1 METYPIML
9 DGVLAGK
16 LKVEEKGART
26 VFDAECKMRPELVRI
41 SVYGGGRE
49 GYLGVLAPEGEALIL
64 HRALSREQMRAF
76 PAEIES
82 VERAGR
88 SAAAAAEP
96 EAPSEP
102 KAPAAPETPA
112 DAGRAPAP
120 VEEEKEAVPAD
131 TGTLDWYASP
141 DGALVC
147 FDGEHSLI
155 ALPLGDARIP
165 EGVAGQ
171 RRAIEG
177 GDYLVYPT
185 KDGKIVR

>member
-9 DGVLAGK
+9 DGELAGK
-16 LKVEEKGART
+16 LKVEAKGART
-26 VFDAECKMRPELVRI
+26 VFDAECKMRSELVRI

-64 HRALSREQMRAF
+64 HRVLSREQMRSF

-88 SAAAAAEP
+88 SAEVSAEP
-96 EAPSEP
+96 EAPAEEENTP
-102 KAPAAPETPA
+102 PAASGEEQNET
-112 DAGRAPAP
+112 
-120 VEEEKEAVPAD
+120 VPAD

-177 GDYLVYPT
+177 GDYLIYPT

>member
-9 DGVLAGK
+9 DGELAGK
-16 LKVEEKGART
+16 LKVDAKGART
-26 VFDAECKMRPELVRI
+26 VFDAECKLRPELVRI

-49 GYLGVLAPEGEALIL
+49 GYLGVLAPEGEALVL

-88 SAAAAAEP
+88 GAEVSADGDGAGAAHAAET
-96 EAPSEP
+96 ESAPP
-102 KAPAAPETPA
+102 APE
-112 DAGRAPAP
+112 
-120 VEEEKEAVPAD
+120 EKSETVPAD

-147 FDGEHSLI
+147 FDGTHSLI

-165 EGVAGQ
+165 EGVEGE
-171 RRAIEG
+171 RRTIEG

-185 KDGKIVR
+185 KDGKIVK

>member
-16 LKVEEKGART
+16 LKVDARGART
-26 VFDAECKMRPELVRI
+26 VFDAECKMQPGLVRI

-49 GYLGVLAPEGEALIL
+49 GYLGVLAPEGEVLAL
-64 HRALSREQMRAF
+64 HKALSREQMRGF

-82 VERAGR
+82 VERAGL
-88 SAAAAAEP
+88 SIPAPAGPEPPAEP
-96 EAPSEP
+96 ET
-102 KAPAAPETPA
+102 APAA
-112 DAGRAPAP
+112 
-120 VEEEKEAVPAD
+120 EEEKEAVPAD

-155 ALPLGDARIP
+155 ALPLGDKRIP
-165 EGVAGQ
+165 EGVPGE
-171 RRAIEG
+171 RRSIEG

>member
-16 LKVEEKGART
+16 LKVDVKGART
-26 VFDAECKMRPELVRI
+26 VFDAECKMQPGLVRI

-49 GYLGVLAPEGEALIL
+49 GYLGVLAPEGEALAL
-64 HRALSREQMRAF
+64 HRTLSREQMRAF

-88 SAAAAAEP
+88 SVESAADTETAAAEP
-96 EAPSEP
+96 
-102 KAPAAPETPA
+102 AAET
-112 DAGRAPAP
+112 
-120 VEEEKEAVPAD
+120 ETEVPAE
-131 TGTLDWYASP
+131 TGALDWYASP

-155 ALPLGDARIP
+155 ALPLGDPRIP
-165 EGVAGQ
+165 EGVAGE
-171 RRAIEG
+171 RRTVEG
-177 GDYLVYPT
+177 GEYLIFPT
-185 KDGKIVR
+185 KEVKIIR